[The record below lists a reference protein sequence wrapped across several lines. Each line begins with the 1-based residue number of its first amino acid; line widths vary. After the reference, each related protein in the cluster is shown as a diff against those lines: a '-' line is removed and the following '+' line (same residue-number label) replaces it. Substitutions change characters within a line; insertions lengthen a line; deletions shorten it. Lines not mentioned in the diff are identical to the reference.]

1 MKNPLKKEYLNLYK
15 EKAGGGY
22 EFTGTYYRFQGQSF
36 QKRFFLLAA
45 VLGAI
50 GALIVASGC
59 LNAGGMRN
67 SFYVIIPYIGEISAC
82 FALAWNAFK
91 LLTKGERVKDYVY
104 KTAYPRLP
112 RIALAVAIFAGISFV
127 CSLVFILLQ
136 GAEGGVLGCV
146 LYLAFKLS
154 IALTAILFRDLI
166 IKTKYEAE

>member
-15 EKAGGGY
+15 ESAGGGY
-22 EFTGTYYRFQGQSF
+22 EFTGTYYRFEGEHF
-36 QKRFFLLAA
+36 QKRFVLLSA
-45 VLGAI
+45 VLAAI
-50 GALIVASGC
+50 GALMVASGC

-127 CSLVFILLQ
+127 CSLVFILLH
-136 GAEGGVLGCV
+136 GAEGGIVGCV
-146 LYLAFKLS
+146 LYLVLKVL
-154 IALTAILFRDLI
+154 IALAAILFRI
-166 IKTKYEAE
+166 FIKKTVYEAE